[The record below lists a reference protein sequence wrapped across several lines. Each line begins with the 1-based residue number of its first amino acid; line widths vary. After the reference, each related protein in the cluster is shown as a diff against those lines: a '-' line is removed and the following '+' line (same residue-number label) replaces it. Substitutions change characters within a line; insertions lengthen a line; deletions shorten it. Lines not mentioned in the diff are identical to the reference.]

1 MAQSWVGNKHAR
13 RYRGVMSANHFDTEL
28 EQLDQRAT
36 GRLLTADTF
45 DGSAFEAL
53 YAHLTS
59 KAQALREESVLSKQI
74 LKSLRQAAAAV
85 RSRSEYVS
93 AARENLAVADKFE
106 MLLDLLIAGEHPDDR
121 KPGAP
126 RII

>member
-1 MAQSWVGNKHAR
+1 
-13 RYRGVMSANHFDTEL
+13 MSANHFDPEL

-45 DGSAFEAL
+45 DGSAFDAL

-59 KAQALREESVLSKQI
+59 KAETLRNESVLSKQL
-74 LKSLRQAAAAV
+74 LKSLRQAATAV

-93 AARENLAVADKFE
+93 AARDNLAVADKFE

-121 KPGAP
+121 KSGVP
-126 RII
+126 RIV